1 MDEFVDYIKARKAVP
16 LDTLAL
22 EFGLRTT
29 DAIAR
34 IHAMEEAGRL
44 TGVMDDRGK
53 YIYISLEEMG
63 VVARYITSR
72 GRIAIRELAAKS
84 NTFIDLEIKA
94 SSLGTAGAAAEIEF

>member
-1 MDEFVDYIKARKAVP
+1 MMNEFVEYIKARKAVP

-29 DAIAR
+29 DAIDR

-53 YIYISLEEMG
+53 VRSYVLYVPLL
-63 VVARYITSR
+63 VASW
-72 GRIAIRELAAKS
+72 KD
-84 NTFIDLEIKA
+84 F
-94 SSLGTAGAAAEIEF
+94 

>member
-1 MDEFVDYIKARKAVP
+1 MPASLLPCTGVEEAEQESSEMMNEFVEYIKARKAVP

-29 DAIAR
+29 DAIDR

-53 YIYISLEEMG
+53 VRSYVLYVPLL
-63 VVARYITSR
+63 VASW
-72 GRIAIRELAAKS
+72 
-84 NTFIDLEIKA
+84 KA
-94 SSLGTAGAAAEIEF
+94 V